1 MKSRRR
7 VNSAIMSLNLVPVR
21 RVARLIVVDA
31 CNSVLLLRYDEY
43 RANRPGM
50 FWTTPGGQLEAGE
63 KPRDAAIR
71 ELREE
76 TGLSAK
82 VGRRLW
88 RKAFTFELPQG
99 LVNQHEEYFLVLS
112 TDVTPCVHNSSS
124 EPIREHRWWSLAE
137 LESTSEV
144 IYPTGL
150 VSDLQAL
157 LAQSAT

>member
-1 MKSRRR
+1 
-7 VNSAIMSLNLVPVR
+7 
-21 RVARLIVVDA
+21 
-31 CNSVLLLRYDEY
+31 
-43 RANRPGM
+43 M
-50 FWTTPGGQLEAGE
+50 FWATPGGQLEAGE

-88 RKAFTFELPQG
+88 CRTFTFELPQG

-112 TDVTPCVHNSSS
+112 PDVTPWVHNSSS

-137 LESTSEV
+137 LESTTEV

-150 VSDLQAL
+150 ASDLQAL
-157 LAQSAT
+157 LAHRAV

>member
-1 MKSRRR
+1 
-7 VNSAIMSLNLVPVR
+7 MSLNLVPVR

-31 CNSVLLLRYDEY
+31 CNSVLLLRYNEY

-50 FWTTPGGQLEAGE
+50 FWATPGGQFEVGE
-63 KPRDAAIR
+63 QPRDAAIR

-112 TDVTPCVHNSSS
+112 PDVTPCVHNSSS
-124 EPIREHRWWSLAE
+124 EPIRELRWWSLAE

-144 IYPTGL
+144 IYPTGF

-157 LAQSAT
+157 LAQRAT

>member
-1 MKSRRR
+1 
-7 VNSAIMSLNLVPVR
+7 MSLNLIPVR

-43 RANRPGM
+43 RANRPEV
-50 FWTTPGGQLEAGE
+50 FWATPGGQLEAGE
-63 KPRDAAIR
+63 RPREAAVR

-82 VGRRLW
+82 VGRSLW
-88 RKAFTFELPQG
+88 RKAFTFELPRG

-112 TDVTPCVHNSSS
+112 SDVAPFVHNSST

-137 LESTSEV
+137 LESTGEV

-150 VSDLQAL
+150 VSDLQTL
-157 LAQSAT
+157 LAQGAT

>member
-1 MKSRRR
+1 MNSRRR
-7 VNSAIMSLNLVPVR
+7 VNSDVMSLNLIPVR

-31 CNSVLLLRYDEY
+31 CNSVLLLRYNEY

-50 FWTTPGGQLEAGE
+50 FWATPGGQLEAGE

-82 VGRRLW
+82 VGRSLW

-112 TDVTPCVHNSSS
+112 PDVTPCVHNSSS
-124 EPIREHRWWSLAE
+124 EPILELRWWSLGE
-137 LESTSEV
+137 LDYTRDV
-144 IYPTGL
+144 IYPKGL

-157 LAQSAT
+157 LAQRAT

>member
-1 MKSRRR
+1 
-7 VNSAIMSLNLVPVR
+7 MSLNLIPVR

-31 CNSVLLLRYDEY
+31 RNSVLLLRYNEY

-50 FWTTPGGQLEAGE
+50 FWATPGGQLEAGE

-76 TGLSAK
+76 TGLLAK
-82 VGRRLW
+82 VGRSLW

-137 LESTSEV
+137 LESASEV

-157 LAQSAT
+157 LAHRAT

>member
-1 MKSRRR
+1 
-7 VNSAIMSLNLVPVR
+7 
-21 RVARLIVVDA
+21 
-31 CNSVLLLRYDEY
+31 
-43 RANRPGM
+43 M
-50 FWTTPGGQLEAGE
+50 FWATPGGQLEAGE

-82 VGRRLW
+82 VGRSLW
-88 RKAFTFELPQG
+88 HKTFTFELSQG
-99 LVNQHEEYFLVLS
+99 LVNQQEEYFLVLS
-112 TDVTPCVHNSSS
+112 PEAKPDVHNSSS

-150 VSDLQAL
+150 VSDLHAL
-157 LAQSAT
+157 LAKRAR

>member
-1 MKSRRR
+1 
-7 VNSAIMSLNLVPVR
+7 MSLNLVPVR

-31 CNSVLLLRYDEY
+31 CNSVLLLRYNEY

-50 FWTTPGGQLEAGE
+50 FWATPGGQLEAGE

-112 TDVTPCVHNSSS
+112 PDVTPCVHNSSS
-124 EPIREHRWWSLAE
+124 EPIRELRWWSLAE

-157 LAQSAT
+157 LAQRAT

>member
-1 MKSRRR
+1 MLSACRESRGHL
-7 VNSAIMSLNLVPVR
+7 NSDVMSLNLVPVR

-31 CNSVLLLRYDEY
+31 CNWVLLLRYNEY

-50 FWTTPGGQLEAGE
+50 FWATPGGQLEVGE
-63 KPRDAAIR
+63 QPRDAAIR

-99 LVNQHEEYFLVLS
+99 LVN
-112 TDVTPCVHNSSS
+112 
-124 EPIREHRWWSLAE
+124 
-137 LESTSEV
+137 
-144 IYPTGL
+144 
-150 VSDLQAL
+150 
-157 LAQSAT
+157 